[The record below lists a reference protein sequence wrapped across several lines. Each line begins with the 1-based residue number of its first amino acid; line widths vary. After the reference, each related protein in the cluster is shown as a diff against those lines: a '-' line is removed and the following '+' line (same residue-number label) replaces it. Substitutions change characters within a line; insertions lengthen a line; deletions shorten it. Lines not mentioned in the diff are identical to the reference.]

1 MDPTTDKLVLDLPG
15 DPRAGLCT
23 MARDLIGSEILRVAS
38 EIRVAKSRGE
48 KICDL
53 TVGDFSS
60 REFPIPDK
68 LREGV
73 VRALAA
79 GETNYPPSDGVLR
92 LREAVREFYHRGLS
106 LDVPLESVLIAG
118 GSRPLIFAT
127 YAALVDRGDVV
138 VYPVPSWNNNH
149 YCHLVGAKG
158 IAIATDPEHGFLPTA
173 ELLEPHLKS
182 ARLVAL
188 NTPLNPAGTVLE
200 GQTLRRICEAVV
212 SENERRAH
220 GGHKPLYLL
229 YDQVYWMLT
238 FGEAKH
244 ETPVHLVPRMAPYT
258 VFIDGISKAFA
269 ATGLRVG
276 WSVGPR
282 AVIAAMKDLLGHIGA
297 WAPRAEQVATA
308 ELLRDEQELA
318 RFGAVHRAS
327 LQARLDRLHE
337 GLSGMASAGL
347 PVRDIPPQ
355 GAIYLSV
362 QFDLIGRPGFRTN
375 DDVRRFLLREAGL
388 ALVPFQA
395 FGLAGENGWFR
406 CSVGAVSVH
415 DIDEALPRVEKALR
429 KAVG

>member
-1 MDPTTDKLVLDLPG
+1 MDRAAEKLELDLPG

-23 MARDLIGSEILRVAS
+23 MARDLIGSEILRIAS
-38 EIRVAKSRGE
+38 EIRTAKARGE
-48 KICDL
+48 TICDL

-60 REFPIPDK
+60 KEFPIPDK

-106 LDVPLESVLIAG
+106 LDVPLESVLIGG

-173 ELLEPHLKS
+173 ELLEPHLES

-200 GQTLRRICEAVV
+200 AQTLRRICEAVV
-212 SENERRAH
+212 SENDRRAH
-220 GGHKPLYLL
+220 LGHKPLYVL

-282 AVIAAMKDLLGHIGA
+282 AVIAAMKDLLGHIGRRA
-297 WAPRAEQVATA
+297 PAGGPGRPRGVRPRGAGVVTLRSSAPREPAGPPGPPSRRAV
-308 ELLRDEQELA
+308 RDGRGRIAGAGHSSPGSHLPFRPIRPDRAPRISHERRRPPLPA
-318 RFGAVHRAS
+318 SRGRPRAGAVP
-327 LQARLDRLHE
+327 
-337 GLSGMASAGL
+337 GL
-347 PVRDIPPQ
+347 
-355 GAIYLSV
+355 
-362 QFDLIGRPGFRTN
+362 RPRW
-375 DDVRRFLLREAGL
+375 RKRM
-388 ALVPFQA
+388 VP
-395 FGLAGENGWFR
+395 L
-406 CSVGAVSVH
+406 
-415 DIDEALPRVEKALR
+415 
-429 KAVG
+429 